1 MLVHVFAEASALY
14 VASDVL
20 VVSYAEVGGMVGLSW
35 LDGGG
40 AYGAYAWRLAGR
52 LVVFIFASLCIL
64 MSSFSSK
71 FLGTTTP

>member
-1 MLVHVFAEASALY
+1 
-14 VASDVL
+14 
-20 VVSYAEVGGMVGLSW
+20 MVGLSW

-52 LVVFIFASLCIL
+52 FVVFIFASLCIL
-64 MSSFSSK
+64 MSSFSSNQK